1 MLIRESCYQ
10 RWREIG
16 APHAR
21 ALAIATGSRV
31 PMPRVAAAAVVEQT
45 SSAESLDLE
54 PPKETAQEGDSLCQ
68 GPKGQKLVK
77 LKRGQ
82 LYRMRKR
89 VIQQAVKQTSSIR
102 RQNLMEDLEH
112 GVGMGSNS
120 TAASSSAVE
129 DAKPK
134 AKAKANAKAVA
145 ASGEQKEEEKQP
157 QQEGSCAGATPI
169 YAGKIS
175 QKDVRA
181 VLAHCDV
188 EATSIRHFREL
199 LEQHMGLAMGALAA
213 EKNMGRLRKL
223 LEKLVPGQ
231 EAGVASETTDK
242 GRPQKKTQQNC
253 NALKST
259 KQFYAKYS
267 WGLCEGL
274 PNTPDQRVVM
284 LSQKKK
290 LLHAVKALKRRP
302 GNMEKIQE
310 GERLLAVYRE
320 KAASVV
326 QTMGRYAQYVERIEK
341 ERVQVETD
349 RALLLRSISQLQR
362 MAVDL
367 AASHRGAVSGAHGA
381 AEVASELL
389 APEVAAVSGEG
400 EEMEVEGALGAELLP
415 EQPQRAKHALCAG
428 GLDTR
433 VCGRCKVM
441 LTSGPRKGHPCG
453 RKAPCRLA
461 GHTCCLV
468 MLTRG
473 PRKGLPCG
481 RKAPCR
487 AHFAKV

>member
-1 MLIRESCYQ
+1 MLR
-10 RWREIG
+10 
-16 APHAR
+16 
-21 ALAIATGSRV
+21 
-31 PMPRVAAAAVVEQT
+31 
-45 SSAESLDLE
+45 
-54 PPKETAQEGDSLCQ
+54 
-68 GPKGQKLVK
+68 
-77 LKRGQ
+77 
-82 LYRMRKR
+82 
-89 VIQQAVKQTSSIR
+89 R
-102 RQNLMEDLEH
+102 RQQTR
-112 GVGMGSNS
+112 G
-120 TAASSSAVE
+120 
-129 DAKPK
+129 
-134 AKAKANAKAVA
+134 
-145 ASGEQKEEEKQP
+145 
-157 QQEGSCAGATPI
+157 
-169 YAGKIS
+169 
-175 QKDVRA
+175 
-181 VLAHCDV
+181 
-188 EATSIRHFREL
+188 
-199 LEQHMGLAMGALAA
+199 
-213 EKNMGRLRKL
+213 GRK
-223 LEKLVPGQ
+223 
-231 EAGVASETTDK
+231 
-242 GRPQKKTQQNC
+242 KKTQQNC

-259 KQFYAKYS
+259 EQFYAKYS

-428 GLDTR
+428 GLHTR
-433 VCGRCKVM
+433 VCGRCEVM

-481 RKAPCR
+481 RKVPCR
-487 AHFAKV
+487 AHPAKV

>member
-1 MLIRESCYQ
+1 MLR
-10 RWREIG
+10 
-16 APHAR
+16 
-21 ALAIATGSRV
+21 
-31 PMPRVAAAAVVEQT
+31 
-45 SSAESLDLE
+45 
-54 PPKETAQEGDSLCQ
+54 
-68 GPKGQKLVK
+68 
-77 LKRGQ
+77 
-82 LYRMRKR
+82 
-89 VIQQAVKQTSSIR
+89 R
-102 RQNLMEDLEH
+102 RQQTR
-112 GVGMGSNS
+112 G
-120 TAASSSAVE
+120 
-129 DAKPK
+129 
-134 AKAKANAKAVA
+134 
-145 ASGEQKEEEKQP
+145 
-157 QQEGSCAGATPI
+157 
-169 YAGKIS
+169 
-175 QKDVRA
+175 
-181 VLAHCDV
+181 
-188 EATSIRHFREL
+188 
-199 LEQHMGLAMGALAA
+199 
-213 EKNMGRLRKL
+213 GR
-223 LEKLVPGQ
+223 
-231 EAGVASETTDK
+231 
-242 GRPQKKTQQNC
+242 KKTQQNC
-253 NALKST
+253 NALKSNE
-259 KQFYAKYS
+259 QFYAKYT
-267 WGLCEGL
+267 WGLGEGL
-274 PNTPDQRVVM
+274 PNTPDQRVDM
-284 LSQKKK
+284 FSQKKK

-428 GLDTR
+428 GLHTR
-433 VCGRCKVM
+433 VCGRCEVM

-453 RKAPCRLA
+453 RKAPCFLA
-461 GHTCCLV
+461 GHTCCAV

-487 AHFAKV
+487 AHPAKV

>member
-1 MLIRESCYQ
+1 
-10 RWREIG
+10 
-16 APHAR
+16 
-21 ALAIATGSRV
+21 
-31 PMPRVAAAAVVEQT
+31 MPRVAAAAVVEQT

-77 LKRGQ
+77 LKRGR

-145 ASGEQKEEEKQP
+145 ASGEQKEEEKQR

-169 YAGKIS
+169 YAGKIP

-181 VLAHCDV
+181 VLAHCDF

-213 EKNMGRLRKL
+213 KKNMGRLRKL

-242 GRPQKKTQQNC
+242 YTTVRAKTQQNC

-259 KQFYAKYS
+259 EQFYAKYT
-267 WGLCEGL
+267 WGLGEGL
-274 PNTPDQRVVM
+274 PNTPDQRVDM
-284 LSQKKK
+284 FSQKKK
-290 LLHAVKALKRRP
+290 LLHAVKALKRRR

-326 QTMGRYAQYVERIEK
+326 QTMGRYAQYAQQIDK
-341 ERVQVETD
+341 ARVQVETHGASFD
-349 RALLLRSISQLQR
+349 SQHMLLLRSISQLQR
-362 MAVDL
+362 VAVDL
-367 AASHRGAVSGAHGA
+367 AASHRGAVSGARGA

-389 APEVAAVSGEG
+389 AAGAPDAEPAVLGEG

-415 EQPQRAKHALCAG
+415 EQPRRAKRAQSHRGPTHQA
-428 GLDTR
+428 
-433 VCGRCKVM
+433 CGCCEVM
-441 LTSGPRKGHPCG
+441 LTRGPRKGHPCG
-453 RKAPCRLA
+453 RRAPCRLP
-461 GHTCCLV
+461 GHLSV
-468 MLTRG
+468 
-473 PRKGLPCG
+473 
-481 RKAPCR
+481 
-487 AHFAKV
+487 

>member
-169 YAGKIS
+169 YAGKIP

-259 KQFYAKYS
+259 EQFYAKYS

-415 EQPQRAKHALCAG
+415 EQPRRAKRAQSHRGPTHQA
-428 GLDTR
+428 
-433 VCGRCKVM
+433 CGRCEVM
-441 LTSGPRKGHPCG
+441 LTRGPRKGHPCG
-453 RKAPCRLA
+453 RRAPCRLP
-461 GHTCCLV
+461 GHLSV
-468 MLTRG
+468 
-473 PRKGLPCG
+473 
-481 RKAPCR
+481 
-487 AHFAKV
+487 